1 MGGSRYRTRDRA
13 RETEDAVTGFLAE
26 NGWPQAARVG
36 PFQPGADVTG
46 TPGLRFEVKARR
58 DLRLTEW
65 LEQAGPRPL
74 DGAVMIGAVPKLLP
88 VVVHRPDG
96 WGPAKVGLW
105 PATTRLEDLVALLRL
120 AGYGA
125 GGQDQHPWE

>member
-65 LEQAGPRPL
+65 LEQAGPRQPQDARL
-74 DGAVMIGAVPKLLP
+74 GSVMPAELP
-88 VVVHRPDG
+88 IVVHRPDG

-105 PATTRLEDLVALLRL
+105 PATTRLEDLVALLRN
-120 AGYGA
+120 AGYGWRA
-125 GGQDQHPWE
+125 